1 MAEVAGKSAIIKV
14 SGTATSLSGE
24 GLTRISNTE
33 WQITT
38 ASKRVIDRA
47 VNPTLQ
53 RETAPD
59 TWADVEYES
68 VNKLNGKFTFAGS
81 GYDATE
87 TIRVKATSPTAK
99 YLPMSAATYAHEFS
113 YSRGIDLME
122 VNKFG
127 DSYKDRIPGTKFA
140 SGTLSQWDVTSD
152 YYKDALTAGN
162 PVVIEFLHET
172 GADPIRVWALL
183 ESVEM
188 SAAIANP
195 QDEVVSFISTD
206 ELLNN

>member
-1 MAEVAGKSAIIKV
+1 MAELAGKSAIIKV

-24 GLTRISNTE
+24 GLTRISDTE

-38 ASKRVIDRA
+38 ATKQVIDRS
-47 VNPTLQ
+47 VNPTL
-53 RETAPD
+53 EIDNGSGWD
-59 TWADVEYES
+59 TITYTS
-68 VNKLNGKFTFAGS
+68 VDKLSGKFTFAAP

-87 TIRVKATSPTAK
+87 TIRVKTTSPVAK
-99 YLPMSAATYAHEFS
+99 YLPMSTATYAHDFS
-113 YSRGIDLME
+113 YNRGVELME

-127 DSYKDRIPGTKFA
+127 DDYKTRLAGTKFA

-152 YYKDALTAGN
+152 YYKDALTAGD
-162 PVVIEFLHET
+162 PVVIEFLSET
-172 GADPIRVWALL
+172 GADPIRVWAFL

-188 SAAIANP
+188 QAAIDNP
-195 QDEVVSFISTD
+195 QDMIVSFISTD